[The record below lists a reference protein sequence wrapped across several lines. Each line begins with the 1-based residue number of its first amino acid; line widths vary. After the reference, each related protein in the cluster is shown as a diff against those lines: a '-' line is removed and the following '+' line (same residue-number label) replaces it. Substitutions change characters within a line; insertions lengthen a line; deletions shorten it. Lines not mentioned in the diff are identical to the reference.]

1 MLPYSK
7 KNMELTILKQSI
19 CLLLLTFL
27 CVQVNG
33 QTKDTASTKTSKIA
47 KFFTF
52 NKSKKLLDS
61 TKINKADTIKKKPSV
76 AGPAALRS
84 AIFPGLGQIYNKK
97 YWKLPLVYGAIS
109 FPVVTFIYNLEWYN
123 KTREA
128 YNIKFY
134 NDTAKIKLSTD
145 GLDQRLIPLSS
156 QSLRLYRNSFRQGAD
171 FSVLGLLVVWGLQVA
186 DAAVDAHLKGFNVND
201 DLSLKITPWISP
213 TGASTG
219 VSVVLRY
226 REDKPKHHILTY

>member
-7 KNMELTILKQSI
+7 KNKVIKILKQSI
-19 CLLLLTFL
+19 CLLLLAFFCL
-27 CVQVNG
+27 QVNG
-33 QTKDTASTKTSKIA
+33 QTKDTISTQKSKFTR
-47 KFFTF
+47 FFTF
-52 NKSKKLLDS
+52 KKSKKLLDS
-61 TKINKADTIKKKPSV
+61 SKSIKADTTKKKPSV
-76 AGPAALRS
+76 ARPAALRS

-109 FPVVTFIYNLEWYN
+109 FPVVTFLYNLEWYN

-134 NDTAKIKLSTD
+134 NDTAKIKLSTA

-156 QSLRLYRNSFRQGAD
+156 ASLRLYRNSFRQGAD
-171 FSVLGLLVVWGLQVA
+171 FSVLGLIVVWGLQVA

-219 VSVVLRY
+219 VSMVLRF